1 MAYPH
6 KRHRF
11 QKFIVFLFAIV
22 IILLVGYFVA
32 LPKIKTKAA
41 GVVAEKLLES
51 QITSDTSAIAGVNA
65 QEILDAMNDTDR
77 ATVDQIITNH
87 MSADT
92 MKEASSYITSGDT
105 AGLKQFA
112 KDTLTASELEQIK
125 ELYNKY
131 FPNGAGSIFTFEIKG
146 DAETAKKFTE
156 SLELFS
162 LLANVADV
170 KSLVI
175 HPASTTH
182 SQLSEEELLEGG
194 IKPNTIRLSIGTE
207 HIDDIIADL
216 EHGFQA
222 VK

>member
-22 IILLVGYFVA
+22 IILLVSYFVA
-32 LPKIKTKAA
+32 LPKIKTKAT
-41 GVVAEKLLES
+41 GIVAEKLLEA

-65 QEILDAMNDTDR
+65 QEILDAMSDTDR

-105 AGLKQFA
+105 VGLKQYA

-131 FPNGAGSIFTFEIKG
+131 KG
-146 DAETAKKFTE
+146 QVSMK
-156 SLELFS
+156 
-162 LLANVADV
+162 
-170 KSLVI
+170 
-175 HPASTTH
+175 
-182 SQLSEEELLEGG
+182 
-194 IKPNTIRLSIGTE
+194 
-207 HIDDIIADL
+207 
-216 EHGFQA
+216 
-222 VK
+222 

>member
-22 IILLVGYFVA
+22 IILLVSYFVA
-32 LPKIKTKAA
+32 LPKIKTKAT
-41 GVVAEKLLES
+41 GIVAEKLLES

-65 QEILDAMNDTDR
+65 QEILDAMSDTDR

-92 MKEASSYITSGDT
+92 MKEASSYITSGNT
-105 AGLKQFA
+105 AGLKQYA

-131 FPNGAGSIFTFEIKG
+131 KG
-146 DAETAKKFTE
+146 QVSMK
-156 SLELFS
+156 
-162 LLANVADV
+162 
-170 KSLVI
+170 
-175 HPASTTH
+175 
-182 SQLSEEELLEGG
+182 
-194 IKPNTIRLSIGTE
+194 
-207 HIDDIIADL
+207 
-216 EHGFQA
+216 
-222 VK
+222 

>member
-22 IILLVGYFVA
+22 IILLVNYFVA

-65 QEILDAMNDTDR
+65 QEILDVMNDTDR

-131 FPNGAGSIFTFEIKG
+131 KG
-146 DAETAKKFTE
+146 QVSMK
-156 SLELFS
+156 
-162 LLANVADV
+162 
-170 KSLVI
+170 
-175 HPASTTH
+175 
-182 SQLSEEELLEGG
+182 
-194 IKPNTIRLSIGTE
+194 
-207 HIDDIIADL
+207 
-216 EHGFQA
+216 
-222 VK
+222 

>member
-22 IILLVGYFVA
+22 IILLVSYFVA
-32 LPKIKTKAA
+32 LPKIKTKAT
-41 GVVAEKLLES
+41 GIVAEKLLEA

-131 FPNGAGSIFTFEIKG
+131 KG
-146 DAETAKKFTE
+146 QVSMK
-156 SLELFS
+156 
-162 LLANVADV
+162 
-170 KSLVI
+170 
-175 HPASTTH
+175 
-182 SQLSEEELLEGG
+182 
-194 IKPNTIRLSIGTE
+194 
-207 HIDDIIADL
+207 
-216 EHGFQA
+216 
-222 VK
+222 

>member
-22 IILLVGYFVA
+22 IILLVSYFVA
-32 LPKIKTKAA
+32 LPKIKTKAT
-41 GVVAEKLLES
+41 GIVAEKLLES

-65 QEILDAMNDTDR
+65 QEILDAMSDTDR

-92 MKEASSYITSGDT
+92 MKEVSSYITSGDT
-105 AGLKQFA
+105 AGLKQYA

-131 FPNGAGSIFTFEIKG
+131 KG
-146 DAETAKKFTE
+146 QVSMK
-156 SLELFS
+156 
-162 LLANVADV
+162 
-170 KSLVI
+170 
-175 HPASTTH
+175 
-182 SQLSEEELLEGG
+182 
-194 IKPNTIRLSIGTE
+194 
-207 HIDDIIADL
+207 
-216 EHGFQA
+216 
-222 VK
+222 

>member
-22 IILLVGYFVA
+22 IILLVSYFVA
-32 LPKIKTKAA
+32 LPKIKTKAT
-41 GVVAEKLLES
+41 GIVAEKLLES

-87 MSADT
+87 MSTDT

-105 AGLKQFA
+105 AGLKQYA

-131 FPNGAGSIFTFEIKG
+131 KG
-146 DAETAKKFTE
+146 QVSMK
-156 SLELFS
+156 
-162 LLANVADV
+162 
-170 KSLVI
+170 
-175 HPASTTH
+175 
-182 SQLSEEELLEGG
+182 
-194 IKPNTIRLSIGTE
+194 
-207 HIDDIIADL
+207 
-216 EHGFQA
+216 
-222 VK
+222 

>member
-1 MAYPH
+1 MANPH
-6 KRHRF
+6 KRQRF

-131 FPNGAGSIFTFEIKG
+131 KG
-146 DAETAKKFTE
+146 QVSMK
-156 SLELFS
+156 
-162 LLANVADV
+162 
-170 KSLVI
+170 
-175 HPASTTH
+175 
-182 SQLSEEELLEGG
+182 
-194 IKPNTIRLSIGTE
+194 
-207 HIDDIIADL
+207 
-216 EHGFQA
+216 
-222 VK
+222 

>member
-11 QKFIVFLFAIV
+11 QKFIVFLIAIV

-32 LPKIKTKAA
+32 LPKIKTRAA

-65 QEILDAMNDTDR
+65 QEILDAMSDTDR

-105 AGLKQFA
+105 AGLKQYA

-131 FPNGAGSIFTFEIKG
+131 KG
-146 DAETAKKFTE
+146 QI
-156 SLELFS
+156 SL
-162 LLANVADV
+162 
-170 KSLVI
+170 K
-175 HPASTTH
+175 
-182 SQLSEEELLEGG
+182 
-194 IKPNTIRLSIGTE
+194 
-207 HIDDIIADL
+207 
-216 EHGFQA
+216 
-222 VK
+222 

>member
-22 IILLVGYFVA
+22 IILLVSYFVA
-32 LPKIKTKAA
+32 LPKIKTKAT
-41 GVVAEKLLES
+41 GIVAEKLLES

-65 QEILDAMNDTDR
+65 QEILDAMSDTDR

-105 AGLKQFA
+105 AGLKQYA

-125 ELYNKY
+125 EQSAYLLR
-131 FPNGAGSIFTFEIKG
+131 IVLTL
-146 DAETAKKFTE
+146 
-156 SLELFS
+156 SL
-162 LLANVADV
+162 
-170 KSLVI
+170 I
-175 HPASTTH
+175 H
-182 SQLSEEELLEGG
+182 
-194 IKPNTIRLSIGTE
+194 I
-207 HIDDIIADL
+207 
-216 EHGFQA
+216 
-222 VK
+222 

>member
-41 GVVAEKLLES
+41 GVVAEKLLGS

-131 FPNGAGSIFTFEIKG
+131 KG
-146 DAETAKKFTE
+146 QVSMK
-156 SLELFS
+156 
-162 LLANVADV
+162 
-170 KSLVI
+170 
-175 HPASTTH
+175 
-182 SQLSEEELLEGG
+182 
-194 IKPNTIRLSIGTE
+194 
-207 HIDDIIADL
+207 
-216 EHGFQA
+216 
-222 VK
+222 

>member
-22 IILLVGYFVA
+22 IILLVSYFVA
-32 LPKIKTKAA
+32 LPKIKTKAT
-41 GVVAEKLLES
+41 GIVAEKLLES

-65 QEILDAMNDTDR
+65 QEILDAMSDTDR

-87 MSADT
+87 MSAET

-105 AGLKQFA
+105 AGLKQYA

-131 FPNGAGSIFTFEIKG
+131 KG
-146 DAETAKKFTE
+146 QVSMK
-156 SLELFS
+156 
-162 LLANVADV
+162 
-170 KSLVI
+170 
-175 HPASTTH
+175 
-182 SQLSEEELLEGG
+182 
-194 IKPNTIRLSIGTE
+194 
-207 HIDDIIADL
+207 
-216 EHGFQA
+216 
-222 VK
+222 

>member
-22 IILLVGYFVA
+22 IILLVSCFVA

-41 GVVAEKLLES
+41 GVIAEKLLES

-131 FPNGAGSIFTFEIKG
+131 KG
-146 DAETAKKFTE
+146 QVSMK
-156 SLELFS
+156 
-162 LLANVADV
+162 
-170 KSLVI
+170 
-175 HPASTTH
+175 
-182 SQLSEEELLEGG
+182 
-194 IKPNTIRLSIGTE
+194 
-207 HIDDIIADL
+207 
-216 EHGFQA
+216 
-222 VK
+222 

>member
-32 LPKIKTKAA
+32 LPKIKTKAT
-41 GVVAEKLLES
+41 GIVAEKLLES

-105 AGLKQFA
+105 AGLKQYA

-131 FPNGAGSIFTFEIKG
+131 KG
-146 DAETAKKFTE
+146 QVSMK
-156 SLELFS
+156 
-162 LLANVADV
+162 
-170 KSLVI
+170 
-175 HPASTTH
+175 
-182 SQLSEEELLEGG
+182 
-194 IKPNTIRLSIGTE
+194 
-207 HIDDIIADL
+207 
-216 EHGFQA
+216 
-222 VK
+222 

>member
-32 LPKIKTKAA
+32 LPKIKTKAT
-41 GVVAEKLLES
+41 GIVAEKLLES

-65 QEILDAMNDTDR
+65 QEILDAMSDTDR

-105 AGLKQFA
+105 AGLKQYA

-131 FPNGAGSIFTFEIKG
+131 KG
-146 DAETAKKFTE
+146 QV
-156 SLELFS
+156 SL
-162 LLANVADV
+162 
-170 KSLVI
+170 K
-175 HPASTTH
+175 
-182 SQLSEEELLEGG
+182 
-194 IKPNTIRLSIGTE
+194 
-207 HIDDIIADL
+207 
-216 EHGFQA
+216 
-222 VK
+222 

>member
-22 IILLVGYFVA
+22 IILLVSYFVA
-32 LPKIKTKAA
+32 LPKIKKKAA

-131 FPNGAGSIFTFEIKG
+131 KG
-146 DAETAKKFTE
+146 QVSMK
-156 SLELFS
+156 
-162 LLANVADV
+162 
-170 KSLVI
+170 
-175 HPASTTH
+175 
-182 SQLSEEELLEGG
+182 
-194 IKPNTIRLSIGTE
+194 
-207 HIDDIIADL
+207 
-216 EHGFQA
+216 
-222 VK
+222 

>member
-22 IILLVGYFVA
+22 IILLVSYFVA
-32 LPKIKTKAA
+32 LPKIKTKAT
-41 GVVAEKLLES
+41 GIVAEKLLES
-51 QITSDTSAIAGVNA
+51 QITSDTSSIAGVNA
-65 QEILDAMNDTDR
+65 QEILDAMSDTDR

-131 FPNGAGSIFTFEIKG
+131 KG
-146 DAETAKKFTE
+146 QVSMK
-156 SLELFS
+156 
-162 LLANVADV
+162 
-170 KSLVI
+170 
-175 HPASTTH
+175 
-182 SQLSEEELLEGG
+182 
-194 IKPNTIRLSIGTE
+194 
-207 HIDDIIADL
+207 
-216 EHGFQA
+216 
-222 VK
+222 

>member
-22 IILLVGYFVA
+22 IILLVSYFVA
-32 LPKIKTKAA
+32 LPKIKTKAT
-41 GVVAEKLLES
+41 GIVAEKLLES

-65 QEILDAMNDTDR
+65 QEILDAMSDTDR

-131 FPNGAGSIFTFEIKG
+131 KG
-146 DAETAKKFTE
+146 
-156 SLELFS
+156 
-162 LLANVADV
+162 
-170 KSLVI
+170 LV
-175 HPASTTH
+175 SM
-182 SQLSEEELLEGG
+182 
-194 IKPNTIRLSIGTE
+194 K
-207 HIDDIIADL
+207 
-216 EHGFQA
+216 
-222 VK
+222 

>member
-11 QKFIVFLFAIV
+11 QKLIVFLIAIV
-22 IILLVGYFVA
+22 IILLVSYFVA

-65 QEILDAMNDTDR
+65 QEILDAMSDTDR

-131 FPNGAGSIFTFEIKG
+131 KG
-146 DAETAKKFTE
+146 QVSMK
-156 SLELFS
+156 
-162 LLANVADV
+162 
-170 KSLVI
+170 
-175 HPASTTH
+175 
-182 SQLSEEELLEGG
+182 
-194 IKPNTIRLSIGTE
+194 
-207 HIDDIIADL
+207 
-216 EHGFQA
+216 
-222 VK
+222 

>member
-22 IILLVGYFVA
+22 IILLVSYFVA
-32 LPKIKTKAA
+32 LPKIETKAA

-65 QEILDAMNDTDR
+65 QEILDVMNDTDR

-131 FPNGAGSIFTFEIKG
+131 KG
-146 DAETAKKFTE
+146 QVSMK
-156 SLELFS
+156 
-162 LLANVADV
+162 
-170 KSLVI
+170 
-175 HPASTTH
+175 
-182 SQLSEEELLEGG
+182 
-194 IKPNTIRLSIGTE
+194 
-207 HIDDIIADL
+207 
-216 EHGFQA
+216 
-222 VK
+222 

>member
-11 QKFIVFLFAIV
+11 QKFIVFLFAIL
-22 IILLVGYFVA
+22 IILLVSYFVA
-32 LPKIKTKAA
+32 LPKIKTKAT
-41 GVVAEKLLES
+41 GIVAEKLLES

-65 QEILDAMNDTDR
+65 QEILDAMSDTDR

-105 AGLKQFA
+105 AGLKQYA

-131 FPNGAGSIFTFEIKG
+131 KG
-146 DAETAKKFTE
+146 QVSMK
-156 SLELFS
+156 
-162 LLANVADV
+162 
-170 KSLVI
+170 
-175 HPASTTH
+175 
-182 SQLSEEELLEGG
+182 
-194 IKPNTIRLSIGTE
+194 
-207 HIDDIIADL
+207 
-216 EHGFQA
+216 
-222 VK
+222 

>member
-22 IILLVGYFVA
+22 IILLVSYFVD

-131 FPNGAGSIFTFEIKG
+131 KG
-146 DAETAKKFTE
+146 QVSMK
-156 SLELFS
+156 
-162 LLANVADV
+162 
-170 KSLVI
+170 
-175 HPASTTH
+175 
-182 SQLSEEELLEGG
+182 
-194 IKPNTIRLSIGTE
+194 
-207 HIDDIIADL
+207 
-216 EHGFQA
+216 
-222 VK
+222 

>member
-32 LPKIKTKAA
+32 LPKIKTNAA

-131 FPNGAGSIFTFEIKG
+131 KG
-146 DAETAKKFTE
+146 QVSMK
-156 SLELFS
+156 
-162 LLANVADV
+162 
-170 KSLVI
+170 
-175 HPASTTH
+175 
-182 SQLSEEELLEGG
+182 
-194 IKPNTIRLSIGTE
+194 
-207 HIDDIIADL
+207 
-216 EHGFQA
+216 
-222 VK
+222 

>member
-22 IILLVGYFVA
+22 IILLVSYFVA
-32 LPKIKTKAA
+32 QPKIKTKAA

-131 FPNGAGSIFTFEIKG
+131 KG
-146 DAETAKKFTE
+146 QVSMK
-156 SLELFS
+156 
-162 LLANVADV
+162 
-170 KSLVI
+170 
-175 HPASTTH
+175 
-182 SQLSEEELLEGG
+182 
-194 IKPNTIRLSIGTE
+194 
-207 HIDDIIADL
+207 
-216 EHGFQA
+216 
-222 VK
+222 

>member
-22 IILLVGYFVA
+22 IILLVSYFVA
-32 LPKIKTKAA
+32 LPKIETKAA

-65 QEILDAMNDTDR
+65 QEILDAMSDTDR

-87 MSADT
+87 MSADA

-131 FPNGAGSIFTFEIKG
+131 KG
-146 DAETAKKFTE
+146 QVSMK
-156 SLELFS
+156 
-162 LLANVADV
+162 
-170 KSLVI
+170 
-175 HPASTTH
+175 
-182 SQLSEEELLEGG
+182 
-194 IKPNTIRLSIGTE
+194 
-207 HIDDIIADL
+207 
-216 EHGFQA
+216 
-222 VK
+222 

>member
-22 IILLVGYFVA
+22 IILLVSYFVA
-32 LPKIKTKAA
+32 LPKIKTKATRI
-41 GVVAEKLLES
+41 VAEKLLES

-65 QEILDAMNDTDR
+65 QEILDAMSDTDR

-105 AGLKQFA
+105 DGLKQYA

-131 FPNGAGSIFTFEIKG
+131 KG
-146 DAETAKKFTE
+146 QVSMK
-156 SLELFS
+156 
-162 LLANVADV
+162 
-170 KSLVI
+170 
-175 HPASTTH
+175 
-182 SQLSEEELLEGG
+182 
-194 IKPNTIRLSIGTE
+194 
-207 HIDDIIADL
+207 
-216 EHGFQA
+216 
-222 VK
+222 

>member
-32 LPKIKTKAA
+32 LPKIKTIAA

-112 KDTLTASELEQIK
+112 KDTLTASELEQNK

-131 FPNGAGSIFTFEIKG
+131 KG
-146 DAETAKKFTE
+146 QVSMK
-156 SLELFS
+156 
-162 LLANVADV
+162 
-170 KSLVI
+170 
-175 HPASTTH
+175 
-182 SQLSEEELLEGG
+182 
-194 IKPNTIRLSIGTE
+194 
-207 HIDDIIADL
+207 
-216 EHGFQA
+216 
-222 VK
+222 

>member
-32 LPKIKTKAA
+32 LPKLKTKAA

-131 FPNGAGSIFTFEIKG
+131 KG
-146 DAETAKKFTE
+146 QVSMK
-156 SLELFS
+156 
-162 LLANVADV
+162 
-170 KSLVI
+170 
-175 HPASTTH
+175 
-182 SQLSEEELLEGG
+182 
-194 IKPNTIRLSIGTE
+194 
-207 HIDDIIADL
+207 
-216 EHGFQA
+216 
-222 VK
+222 

>member
-92 MKEASSYITSGDT
+92 MKESSSYITSGDT

-131 FPNGAGSIFTFEIKG
+131 KG
-146 DAETAKKFTE
+146 QVSMK
-156 SLELFS
+156 
-162 LLANVADV
+162 
-170 KSLVI
+170 
-175 HPASTTH
+175 
-182 SQLSEEELLEGG
+182 
-194 IKPNTIRLSIGTE
+194 
-207 HIDDIIADL
+207 
-216 EHGFQA
+216 
-222 VK
+222 

>member
-22 IILLVGYFVA
+22 IILLVSYFVA
-32 LPKIKTKAA
+32 LPKIKTKAT
-41 GVVAEKLLES
+41 GIVAEKLLES

-105 AGLKQFA
+105 AGLKQYA

-131 FPNGAGSIFTFEIKG
+131 KG
-146 DAETAKKFTE
+146 QVSMK
-156 SLELFS
+156 
-162 LLANVADV
+162 
-170 KSLVI
+170 
-175 HPASTTH
+175 
-182 SQLSEEELLEGG
+182 
-194 IKPNTIRLSIGTE
+194 
-207 HIDDIIADL
+207 
-216 EHGFQA
+216 
-222 VK
+222 